1 MKPLDNMIQEIKNQL
16 ADMTDHVTT
25 MISDVLVSLVERDNE
40 IAEKVIK
47 MDEYVDQLDNKI
59 EDTCLNAL
67 ALYEPKAIDL
77 RFIVTTL
84 RIIVDLER
92 IGDYCVDIAE
102 ETIKLNQIPPIK
114 PYIDLPKMANYSA
127 EMVKNAINSFFA
139 KDHKVALKVIKDDDY
154 IDNLNNQILRELL
167 TYIIEDFRKTK
178 GCLSLMF
185 ISKNLERIADHA
197 TNIAEMVYFISKGE
211 NIRHKKYP
219 ELNENGYE

>member
-25 MISDVLVSLVERDNE
+25 MISDVIVSLVERDNE

-178 GCLSLMF
+178 GCLSLIF

>member
-1 MKPLDNMIQEIKNQL
+1 MKPLESLINEIKLLL
-16 ADMTDHVTT
+16 AEMTDRVTV
-25 MISDVLVSLVERDNE
+25 MISDVIESLVERENE
-40 IAEKVIK
+40 IAERVIN
-47 MDEYVDQLDNKI
+47 MDEEVDQLDNKI
-59 EDTCLNAL
+59 EEMCLNAL

-102 ETIKLNQIPPIK
+102 EVIKLNQIPPIK
-114 PYIDLPKMANYSA
+114 PYIDLPKMATYSS
-127 EMVKNAINSFFA
+127 EMVKNAINGFFA
-139 KDHKVALKVIKDDDY
+139 KDHKVALQVIKDDDY

-167 TYIIEDFRKTK
+167 TYIVEDFRKTK

-197 TNIAEMVYFISKGE
+197 TNIAEMVYFIAKGE
-211 NIRHKKYP
+211 NIRHKHYN
-219 ELNENGYE
+219 ELGENGDE